1 MSVQNMNRNTFIATK
16 VAKARNQYKVN
27 VNNGANAAAFAAMN
41 ENPNDPEMA
50 NVARNSY
57 KETAIATIL
66 QTLKNSAANQNAQI
80 YANTKNVLL
89 SEPKNQRQTVLKIAA
104 LDDLMIEERK
114 KLAIASTDEAAV
126 EAAGRL
132 FDIELLKQELDD
144 ARHRSEAPTPEQEAR
159 YTALV
164 AGVNFNSLNTS
175 LYKRLIAN
183 NAEKTR
189 KNNENAAAAAAKAKE
204 NANAFAAAPMVP
216 INMPPAPKGQ
226 MLGGPAAAPMS
237 REEMRA
243 ARLAAM
249 AKRTGGKRSGSK
261 RSGSKRSGPKR
272 SGKTRKHRTRKH

>member
-104 LDDLMIEERK
+104 LDDIMIEERK

-175 LYKRLIAN
+175 LYKRLVTN

-189 KNNENAAAAAAKAKE
+189 KNNENAAAAAAKAKANE
-204 NANAFAAAPMVP
+204 NAFAAAPMVP
-216 INMPPAPKGQ
+216 INLPPAPKGQ
-226 MLGGPAAAPMS
+226 VLGTGAAAAPMS

-243 ARLAAM
+243 ARLAALG
-249 AKRTGGKRSGSK
+249 KRGGKRSGSK
-261 RSGSKRSGPKR
+261 R
-272 SGKTRKHRTRKH
+272 KTRKHRTRKH